1 MNNGSG
7 YASLIVFV
15 ICIVLMF
22 GGCAAACS
30 GGSSHNTYKP
40 GTIEYENSMYMGRHG
55 YFD

>member
-7 YASLIVFV
+7 YGAVIVFV